1 MLVRDAV
8 PDDIP
13 ALASIHVRAFP
24 GFFLSRMGARFVQDY
39 YASVASDPSGW
50 ILVGETGGRIV
61 GAAVGFGDPARFYRS
76 YRSRPV
82 RLLVPVL
89 GAVVSDPRL
98 IPLVVGNV
106 RRSRDARTP
115 PGDAELASLFVD
127 PDDAGAGAGQRLL
140 DAFVDRARTAGNAG
154 VSLTTDADG
163 NDRAR
168 RFYAGA
174 GFTETATLFQG
185 RRRLLV
191 LRKATGA

>member
-98 IPLVVGNV
+98 IPLVTP
-106 RRSRDARTP
+106 ARP
-115 PGDAELASLFVD
+115 PGTRSWPPCSSTPTTPAPVRASGSST
-127 PDDAGAGAGQRLL
+127 PSSTGPGPP
-140 DAFVDRARTAGNAG
+140 
-154 VSLTTDADG
+154 
-163 NDRAR
+163 
-168 RFYAGA
+168 
-174 GFTETATLFQG
+174 ATPECP
-185 RRRLLV
+185 
-191 LRKATGA
+191 